1 MTEKRGYEVSAGA
14 WPEFDEWVAT
24 QPDYVQNLSMLDQ
37 LILYRD
43 DSRPIGA
50 QIDPLWFAIGLAWLT
65 GLGVLVLWALRT

>member
-1 MTEKRGYEVSAGA
+1 MTNHK
-14 WPEFDEWVAT
+14 
-24 QPDYVQNLSMLDQ
+24 
-37 LILYRD
+37 D